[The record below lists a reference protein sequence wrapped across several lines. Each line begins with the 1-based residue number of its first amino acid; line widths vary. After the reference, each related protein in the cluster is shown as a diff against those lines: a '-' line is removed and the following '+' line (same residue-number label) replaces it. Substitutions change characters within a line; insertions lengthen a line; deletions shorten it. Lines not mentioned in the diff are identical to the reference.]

1 MLCWR
6 IACQQTSTSK
16 SLSLKLVPSP
26 SLKTRELSHLLSILR
41 SSGQNAVNASCPYL
55 WRTLSSSQFDWNF
68 TSTPQKALDGRT
80 IGYSAG
86 HVLGGSS
93 FISKIRSLPDVWIY
107 INSLDAMDYTRG
119 SSDDYDRWA
128 RVTGDSGWSWN
139 ELLPYF
145 KKARLRYTKQIQ
157 WSTDMRPV
165 EWTFCSSGFTRTQ
178 WKGPVQSIRPRLR
191 GKDLRQS
198 VRSFSINWLTSDCGG

>member
-68 TSTPQKALDGRT
+68 TSTPQKALNGRT

-93 FISKIRSLPDVWIY
+93 FISKIRSLPDV
-107 INSLDAMDYTRG
+107 
-119 SSDDYDRWA
+119 
-128 RVTGDSGWSWN
+128 
-139 ELLPYF
+139 
-145 KKARLRYTKQIQ
+145 
-157 WSTDMRPV
+157 
-165 EWTFCSSGFTRTQ
+165 
-178 WKGPVQSIRPRLR
+178 
-191 GKDLRQS
+191 
-198 VRSFSINWLTSDCGG
+198 